1 MAHLAGAPSRAL
13 LPRGALPG
21 GVVGHAGGGPPPPR
35 GLALEVGHR
44 GWGEV
49 VGGHTWKRRNT
60 RNTYCSASPPWPGW
74 WAAFELGRNLGGL
87 EGWRWAIGAGVRW

>member
-1 MAHLAGAPSRAL
+1 M
-13 LPRGALPG
+13 
-21 GVVGHAGGGPPPPR
+21 
-35 GLALEVGHR
+35 
-44 GWGEV
+44 